1 MKNETNAK
9 EEYYF
14 NLINQLQE
22 EYNQVVDSLNEVN
35 YSIYCLEEL
44 QNVKDEKEVLF
55 PVLNGILI
63 EGKINK
69 INSVKMNVGAGV
81 IVTKSV
87 EEAIDFLKEKQK
99 KLIAGAEEIKT
110 QIDAIIPL
118 IENQSNR
125 D

>member
-1 MKNETNAK
+1 
-9 EEYYF
+9 
-14 NLINQLQE
+14 
-22 EYNQVVDSLNEVN
+22 
-35 YSIYCLEEL
+35 
-44 QNVKDEKEVLF
+44 
-55 PVLNGILI
+55 
-63 EGKINK
+63 
-69 INSVKMNVGAGV
+69 MNVGAGV

-99 KLIAGAEEIKT
+99 KLIASAEEIKT